1 MEIIINLFPSSV
13 KSYADVIIKS
23 TESKYISLLIEK
35 KIVNQGDC
43 IHILKTIEREDSGKN
58 ISLILAK
65 IGTSENDLKS
75 QINESKWGLICLGAL
90 GYVGGLASA
99 KYLTD
104 NILNNKN
111 EEFRL
116 QAASTLGNI
125 ASRFEESLVPE
136 ITTLAEKSGDFYI
149 FIHSLKEYLNFKI
162 KNSLKASQVDSKLTD
177 WLFKKS

>member
-1 MEIIINLFPSSV
+1 M
-13 KSYADVIIKS
+13 
-23 TESKYISLLIEK
+23 
-35 KIVNQGDC
+35 
-43 IHILKTIEREDSGKN
+43 
-58 ISLILAK
+58 
-65 IGTSENDLKS
+65 
-75 QINESKWGLICLGAL
+75 GAL

-125 ASRFEESLVPE
+125 ASRFEDSLVPE

-162 KNSLKASQVDSKLTD
+162 KNSLKASQVDSKITD